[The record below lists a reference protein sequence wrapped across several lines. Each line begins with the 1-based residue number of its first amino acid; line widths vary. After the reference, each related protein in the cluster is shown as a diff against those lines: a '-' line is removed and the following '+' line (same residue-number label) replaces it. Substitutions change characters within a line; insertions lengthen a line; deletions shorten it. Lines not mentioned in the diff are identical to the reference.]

1 MSATVGRV
9 WTLTFLAPCPWL
21 TANTLNGPND
31 MHARARLVRKW
42 RRCACDSCQAGN
54 LPCGDARLD
63 YIRVAMTARFRGR
76 PPVRDG
82 NAGNL
87 DPTKKAVLDGLG
99 PARTRQVNGVTRTS
113 PGWGLIPDDSDKHIE
128 SSAITIGEPL
138 PKTVIPDHPGLLTVT
153 ITELVRAGA
162 LF

>member
-1 MSATVGRV
+1 MRV
-9 WTLTFLAPCPWL
+9 WTLTIMAPGVWL

-31 MHARARLVRKW
+31 GPARTRAIRKW
-42 RRCACDSCQAGN
+42 REAMYDCCRTGG
-54 LPCGDARLD
+54 LPCGDQRLD
-63 YIRVAMTARFRGR
+63 YIRVRMTARFRGR

-99 PARTRQVNGVTRTS
+99 PSRTRKWKGEWRTA
-113 PGWGLIPDDSDKHIE
+113 PGWGLIPDDSDKHLE
-128 SSAITIGEPL
+128 SASIVLGEPL
-138 PKTVIPDHPGLLTVT
+138 PQTVIADHPGLLIVT
-153 ITELVRAGA
+153 IRELKPANS